1 MFEPGLAGQPELVV
15 RWNDAFEV
23 VHAVNRR
30 RPDVI
35 TRFFKGSADAHP
47 QLSCGFRFTVPL
59 QVDRFELWVRVGLE
73 AWLLGSV
80 NTPPMEGPAGGILK
94 VLRGRNGWLFLDNDT
109 NNSVDQFCGRLRL
122 TPEGLGQWKSYL
134 SGLGRLA
141 HESGAATAMLVAPS
155 KESVL
160 GEEYHPMAAGRLG
173 PMDQILELPEAGLIV
188 HPEKELKALAA
199 ESFQQTDTHW
209 THKGALAGTRAL
221 GQRLGIAPGDFD
233 QCFAADKYRVATK
246 VGDLGNKLNPPQ
258 SCEVEVLTSFRFQAH
273 RVYDN
278 GLPNFGRV
286 IVTRWDDALL
296 DETCLVFGS
305 SSSYSMFN
313 YLARLFRYMVF
324 VHSAG
329 NVDASLLRACKPRY
343 LITQT
348 NARFVAVVPSVGH
361 SLAKD
366 IQAKVCS
373 LTDEQFDELEKNQQM
388 PDSNTL
394 DELGLGQC
402 HEVLVAAMRK
412 RFGMSDPG
420 NHSS

>member
-1 MFEPGLAGQPELVV
+1 M
-15 RWNDAFEV
+15 
-23 VHAVNRR
+23 
-30 RPDVI
+30 
-35 TRFFKGSADAHP
+35 
-47 QLSCGFRFTVPL
+47 
-59 QVDRFELWVRVGLE
+59 
-73 AWLLGSV
+73 
-80 NTPPMEGPAGGILK
+80 
-94 VLRGRNGWLFLDNDT
+94 
-109 NNSVDQFCGRLRL
+109 
-122 TPEGLGQWKSYL
+122 
-134 SGLGRLA
+134 
-141 HESGAATAMLVAPS
+141 
-155 KESVL
+155 
-160 GEEYHPMAAGRLG
+160 
-173 PMDQILELPEAGLIV
+173 
-188 HPEKELKALAA
+188 
-199 ESFQQTDTHW
+199 
-209 THKGALAGTRAL
+209 
-221 GQRLGIAPGDFD
+221 
-233 QCFAADKYRVATK
+233 
-246 VGDLGNKLNPPQ
+246 
-258 SCEVEVLTSFRFQAH
+258 
-273 RVYDN
+273 YDN

-343 LITQT
+343 LVTQT

-373 LTDEQFDELEKNQQM
+373 LTDEQFDELEKNQQV

-394 DELGLGQC
+394 DELGLGQW